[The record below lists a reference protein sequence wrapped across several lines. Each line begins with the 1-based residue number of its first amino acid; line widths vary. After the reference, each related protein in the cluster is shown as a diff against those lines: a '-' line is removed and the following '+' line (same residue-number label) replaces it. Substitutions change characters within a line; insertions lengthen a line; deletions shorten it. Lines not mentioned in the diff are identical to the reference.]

1 MSFKILIVGAGA
13 VGGYFGARLAAAGR
27 DVTFL
32 VRPKR
37 AEALRGQGLQVKS
50 PLGDLILQ
58 PKLATAEDLSGPFD
72 LIFLSVKG
80 YALEAAMQDLAPA
93 VGPGSM
99 ILPVLN
105 GMAHMDGLEAHF
117 GRDVLIGGACR
128 VAVTL
133 EDGVIRQLTP
143 LQQIGYGELDGTVSE
158 RIRAV
163 DAAMQGL
170 GFDAVISTR
179 ILPDMWDKWVQLAS
193 LGAATCL
200 LRGTVG
206 EIVAAPGGQATALA
220 ILQEA
225 AHVARSGGYPPSEGF
240 MSATAAMMSQ
250 QGSPFAS
257 SMYRDL
263 MGGAQVE
270 VDAILQ
276 DLVDR
281 GHAKGVEAPLL
292 QAAAAQLHIYQ
303 AAKAGLHA

>member
-1 MSFKILIVGAGA
+1 MSLKILVVGAGA

-37 AEALRGQGLQVKS
+37 AEALQADGLQIKS
-50 PLGDLILQ
+50 PHGDLTIQ
-58 PKLATAEDLSGPFD
+58 PKLVTAGTLSTPFD

-105 GMAHMDGLEAHF
+105 GMAHMDRLQDRF
-117 GRDVLIGGACR
+117 GRSALLGGVCRIGVTLDGGA
-128 VAVTL
+128 
-133 EDGVIRQLTP
+133 IRQLMP
-143 LQQIGYGELDGTVSE
+143 MQQIAYGELDGVESD

-163 DAAMQGL
+163 DAEMQGV
-170 GFDAVISTR
+170 GFDAAISSH
-179 ILPDMWDKWVQLAS
+179 IVQDMWEKWVQLAS

-206 EIVAAPGGQATALA
+206 EIVAAPEGPATVHA

-225 AHVARSGGYPPSEGF
+225 AGVARAWDHPPSEGF
-240 MSATAAMMSQ
+240 MAATLGMLNQ
-250 QGSPFAS
+250 PRSPMAS

-263 MGGAQVE
+263 KAGAPVE

-276 DLVDR
+276 DLVER
-281 GHAKGVEAPLL
+281 GRSKGVATPLL

-303 AAKAGLHA
+303 SGKA